1 VKYVTRE
8 NVHVD
13 RCASAWLIRRFID
26 SDAEFLFVEADDT
39 LPDGAIPYDMAGVE
53 WGHRGNKCTFETLI
67 EIHALSDPVLLQIAE
82 IIHGAD
88 FVDDFDASLESPGI
102 DLLMRGMRLTAS
114 SDYEALVRGDLVMNS
129 LYEAIAQG
137 YRR

>member
-1 VKYVTRE
+1 MTYVTRA

-26 SDAEFLFVEADDT
+26 SAAEFTFVEVDAP
-39 LPDGAIPYDMAGVE
+39 LPEGAIPFDMEGAE
-53 WGHRGNKCTFETLI
+53 WGHRGHKCTFETLI
-67 EIHALSDPVLLQIAE
+67 EIHHLDDPVLGQLAE

-102 DLLMRGMRLTAS
+102 DLLMRGLRLTAA
-114 SDYEALVRGDLVMNS
+114 SDHEALIRGELVMDA
-129 LYEAIAQG
+129 LYQAIAQG